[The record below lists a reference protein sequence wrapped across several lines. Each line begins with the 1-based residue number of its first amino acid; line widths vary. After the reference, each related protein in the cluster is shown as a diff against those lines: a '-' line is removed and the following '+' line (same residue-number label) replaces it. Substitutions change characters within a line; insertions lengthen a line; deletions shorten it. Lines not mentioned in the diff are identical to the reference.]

1 MKVYL
6 TLLEATVVF
15 VKIFVTD
22 IFLDDVLV
30 AVFINVNVMGLLVV
44 ADTIIF
50 SYDQYLFI

>member
-30 AVFINVNVMGLLVV
+30 AVFVNVNVLGLLVV

-50 SYDQYLFI
+50 SYGQYLFI

>member
-15 VKIFVTD
+15 VKLFVTD